1 MYLPGTSNVLLK
13 AFDSEDLMVKYHQN
27 AALVQELI
35 TGKLVSGDW
44 KDHPEFPGREATG
57 LMNYGKPCLCFVH

>member
-1 MYLPGTSNVLLK
+1 
-13 AFDSEDLMVKYHQN
+13 MVKYHQN

>member
-44 KDHPEFPGREATG
+44 KDPEFPGREATG